1 MTRGV
6 PGHRTGSNRVSTGL
20 FLAFRGGVSFKP
32 TFSQVQ
38 HMVRWPGPSPRQPV
52 AQDPAITDPAASASV
67 DPATTVSADDA
78 PRTCANCSGP
88 LTVGERMFYFLEGAE
103 ARPICR
109 ACLARLEPPAGESA
123 DDWLDFES
131 LGIPAPAG
139 ETSSGEPS
147 LESRG
152 LTRAVRSLLIEE
164 IDRIDLA
171 IDRLAEKDP
180 DLPFV
185 RSLYEELRG
194 AMSANQ
200 LAEALVSLRD
210 LRRILTAKNLAP
222 SRGSLTAPWDESVEE
237 LFDRVM
243 ARARAMSRKGGSSGE
258 PVEVL
263 ESLEIPGPLRTRS
276 ASS

>member
-1 MTRGV
+1 
-6 PGHRTGSNRVSTGL
+6 
-20 FLAFRGGVSFKP
+20 
-32 TFSQVQ
+32 
-38 HMVRWPGPSPRQPV
+38 
-52 AQDPAITDPAASASV
+52 
-67 DPATTVSADDA
+67 
-78 PRTCANCSGP
+78 
-88 LTVGERMFYFLEGAE
+88 MFYFLEGAE

-109 ACLARLEPPAGESA
+109 ACLARLEPAAGESA
-123 DDWLDFES
+123 DDWSDFES
-131 LGIPAPAG
+131 FGLRAPAS
-139 ETSSGEPS
+139 ETSSGEPA

-180 DLPFV
+180 DLPFL
-185 RSLYEELRG
+185 RSIYEELRC

-210 LRRILTAKNLAP
+210 LRRILTAKNLGP

-263 ESLEIPGPLRTRS
+263 DSLEIPGPLRTRS